1 MADLE
6 REAGAQPHRQGEAK
20 PTVDRELEISVVMVK
35 LGLSFS
41 SVRRLMDRRELRW
54 TKRGPTLGY
63 RIFESSVV
71 EYKRKRDQEC
81 M

>member
-1 MADLE
+1 MPSTE
-6 REAGAQPHRQGEAK
+6 RDQPANPQHPGPIAAAA
-20 PTVDRELEISVVMVK
+20 DRELEISVVMIR

-41 SVRRLMDRRELRW
+41 SVRRLMDQKKLRW

-63 RIFESSVV
+63 RVFESSVV
-71 EYKRKRDQEC
+71 EYKRNRDQEC

>member
-6 REAGAQPHRQGEAK
+6 REAGAQPHRKSVDQ
-20 PTVDRELEISVVMVK
+20 PTVDRELEISVVMMK

-41 SVRRLMDRRELRW
+41 SVRRLMDRRELTW
-54 TKRGPTLGY
+54 TKRGPILGY

>member
-1 MADLE
+1 MSEVE
-6 REAGAQPHRQGEAK
+6 REVSAQGHQHGHIPAQ
-20 PTVDRELEISVVMVK
+20 VDRELEISIVMTK

-41 SVRRLMDRRELRW
+41 SVRRLMDKKELRW
-54 TKRGPTLGY
+54 TTRGPKLGY

-71 EYKRKRDQEC
+71 EYKRKRDQRC